1 MQLLSLVHDFD
12 IITIFRHQIADHDA
26 LGSQFALKEFLH
38 TVYPKKKIYAL
49 GNSVGAGAKLFP
61 TIDECSDEDVKNSIA
76 IVLDSANTSRVDDER
91 FKNAKCIVK
100 IDHHI
105 VVEEYGDYA
114 FVDTKAA
121 ATCEI
126 LTFLFKETG
135 KEITPLCAKYLYFG
149 LTADSLNF
157 TTTNTT
163 AKTLMAGAHLIECG
177 VIPSEIRKGTSG
189 ISRNEFEYMNT
200 IRSNVQVHGQVAYSI
215 IDRETYEKY
224 GLTYTQ
230 AKEKVYALADVDEF
244 EVWCLFTED
253 EVKNEKVYNGS
264 LRSKLVP
271 INMVANKYGGGGH
284 KNACGV
290 KKLTRKMIHCLVSDL
305 NAQCKK

>member
-26 LGSQFALKEFLH
+26 LGSQFALKEYLQ
-38 TVYPKKKIYAL
+38 TIYPDKKIYAL
-49 GNSVGAGAKLFP
+49 GNSVGACAKLFP
-61 TIDECSDEDVKNSIA
+61 QIDECSDEEVKNSIA
-76 IVLDSANTSRVDDER
+76 IVLDSANTNRVDDER
-91 FKNAKCIVK
+91 FKTAKCVVK

-114 FVDTKAA
+114 LVDIKAA

-126 LTFLFKETG
+126 LTFLFKEMG
-135 KEITPLCAKYLYFG
+135 NKITPLCAKYLYYG

-163 AKTLMAGAHLIECG
+163 SNTLLAGAYLVECG
-177 VIPSEIRKGTSG
+177 VNPSEVRRDTSG
-189 ISRNEFEYMNT
+189 MSRKEFEYLNY
-200 IRSNVQVHGQVAYSI
+200 IRSHVQVHGKVAYTI
-215 IDRETYEKY
+215 IDRDVYEKF
-224 GLTYTQ
+224 GLSYTQ
-230 AKEKVYALADVDEF
+230 AKEKVFALADVDDF
-244 EVWCLFTED
+244 EVWCLFSED
-253 EVKNEKVYNGS
+253 EVKTEKVYNGS

-271 INMVANKYGGGGH
+271 INKVANLYGGGGH

-290 KKLTRKMIHCLVSDL
+290 KNLTFDKIKELVNDL
-305 NAQCKK
+305 NQECM